1 MAFTAA
7 TTVVDNRHRGPK
19 YPVWQTTTVFTID
32 AGDGSTEL
40 TEEVE
45 INGRLMDLVIVVG
58 AATGIAGTVD
68 IDFDDADDNE
78 FDANAGLAEGS
89 TTIPSS
95 IDQPVNNFKIRCNP
109 SDDPTSGSWLI
120 TVYAKGL

>member
-1 MAFTAA
+1 MAFTAV
-7 TTVVDNRHRGPK
+7 TTKIDNRHLGCQF
-19 YPVWQTTTVFTID
+19 PVWETKTVFTID

-40 TEEVE
+40 TEEVL

-58 AATGIAGTVD
+58 AAAGITGSVD
-68 IDFDDADDNE
+68 IDFDDADGNE
-78 FDANAGLAEGS
+78 FDSNAGLAEGS

-95 IDQPVNNFKIRCNP
+95 IDQPVNNFDIRCNP
-109 SDDPTSGSWLI
+109 SDDPTSGSWTI

>member
-1 MAFTAA
+1 MAFTAV
-7 TTVVDNRHRGPK
+7 TTKKDNRHRGPEF
-19 YPVWQTTTVFTID
+19 PVWEIKTVFTII
-32 AGDGSTEL
+32 AGDGSAEL
-40 TEEVE
+40 TEEVN

-58 AATGIAGTVD
+58 AAGGITGTVD
-68 IDFDDADDNE
+68 IDFDDADGNE

-95 IDQPVNNFKIRCNP
+95 IDQPVNNFDIRCKP
-109 SDDPTSGSWLI
+109 SDDPTSGSWLV

>member
-1 MAFTAA
+1 MAFTAV
-7 TTVVDNRHRGPK
+7 TTKKDNRSRGPEF
-19 YPVWQTTTVFTID
+19 PVWETKTVFTID

-45 INGRLMDLVIVVG
+45 VNGRLTDLVIVVG
-58 AATGIAGTVD
+58 AAAGITGTVD

-89 TTIPSS
+89 TTIPAS

-109 SDDPTSGSWLI
+109 SDDPTSGSWTI